1 MTASGERQA
10 GREPEFSTEI
20 SRVEPGR
27 ILVRGYDVGDLIRN
41 ASGSEAAFLALRG
54 RRPTAAELRLFDAL
68 LCTCVDHGL
77 VNTLAVAGRYV
88 MSGSASLPAAMAA
101 GVLCFG
107 PYTGTANLTAE
118 LLTELVAAGGEEPD
132 DATIDAA
139 LRRRREA
146 GVPIPGL
153 GHPLHRE
160 IDPRTVAARE
170 VAEREGFVG
179 PNVVL
184 LDRVHARAATV
195 VGRELVLNVDGLI
208 GALLLEMDFGPEEI
222 LAVNIILAMPGI
234 AAHAIE
240 EARHGRRLRYP
251 LDHEASYRLPAEAR
265 RWDEDEDSPQTPSDG
280 GTVSR

>member
-1 MTASGERQA
+1 MTASTGSFA
-10 GREPEFSTEI
+10 GHEPEFSTAI

-27 ILVRGYDVGDLIRN
+27 ILVRGYDVGDLIRH
-41 ASGSEAAFLALRG
+41 ASGSEAAFLALTG
-54 RRPTAAELRLFDAL
+54 RRPSARELRLFDAL

-101 GVLCFG
+101 GALCFG

-118 LLTELVAAGGEEPD
+118 LLTELVEAGGEVPD
-132 DATIDAA
+132 DATIDSA

-146 GVPIPGL
+146 DVPIPGL
-153 GHPLHRE
+153 GHPVHRE
-160 IDPRTVAARE
+160 VDPRTVAARE

-179 PNVVL
+179 PKVVL
-184 LDRVHARAATV
+184 LDRVHARAAAV
-195 VGRELVLNVDGLI
+195 VGRQLVLNVDGLM
-208 GALLLEMDFGPEEI
+208 GALLLEMEFGPEEI

-240 EARHGRRLRYP
+240 EARYGRRLRYP
-251 LDHEASYRLPAEAR
+251 LDHAASYRLPAEPR
-265 RWDEDEDSPQTPSDG
+265 RWEEAGEGPQTPRDG
-280 GTVSR
+280 GTVPR